1 MLPLVLPGPKLTT
14 ASVASGHEPTL
25 VSCLIIQGVKSK
37 DTKSAHTASKKIASC
52 VTEAEM
58 SSQVMDHMHAVI
70 RILETNWKGVS
81 LSHDPESGV
90 NGR

>member
-1 MLPLVLPGPKLTT
+1 
-14 ASVASGHEPTL
+14 
-25 VSCLIIQGVKSK
+25 
-37 DTKSAHTASKKIASC
+37 
-52 VTEAEM
+52 M